1 MTEPI
6 RNPFTILVDTAEGQ
20 PFTFTGI
27 RADADKDYAPLIIDR
42 EYESLGRYPNSLGDY
57 SVKGLTGRVHV
68 ERKSMSDAWST
79 ILGWETEYEG
89 TRGLVGH
96 RNRFESELE
105 NLAGVECGLVVV
117 EATIDQC
124 ILNMP
129 ARGTKTIAENRKIFY
144 RSVLSFM
151 QKYRVQWIWSSS
163 RRAAEVDT
171 FRWMEIFWRKRLT
184 AAERRAIK
192 KANQE

>member
-1 MTEPI
+1 M
-6 RNPFTILVDTAEGQ
+6 
-20 PFTFTGI
+20 
-27 RADADKDYAPLIIDR
+27 
-42 EYESLGRYPNSLGDY
+42 
-57 SVKGLTGRVHV
+57 
-68 ERKSMSDAWST
+68 
-79 ILGWETEYEG
+79 
-89 TRGLVGH
+89 
-96 RNRFESELE
+96 
-105 NLAGVECGLVVV
+105 